1 MSKIVLG
8 VAYRHHDLMAY
19 IQVGGRTENAA
30 EQAAKRLNT
39 VIQKALPLTKKYPPR
54 SKGTNEDGIF
64 VFEVPVG
71 IDECP
76 DEAKAF
82 LAEVALDGSV

>member
-1 MSKIVLG
+1 MSRIILG

-39 VIQKALPLTKKYPPR
+39 ILREALPQTRKYPPR
-54 SKGTNEDGIF
+54 SKGVNEDGIF

-76 DEAKAF
+76 NEAKAF
-82 LAEVALDGSV
+82 LAEVTLDGSV